1 MAKKVIPMTLS
12 QKSVQNVIKELRS
25 YQNSLERKCEE
36 YVIRLAKEGENVAI
50 EAINESPIGKTVIL
64 QAKKEPSKMGC
75 KAILVATG
83 KTYQAE
89 GREPFY
95 TILAIEFGSGIYYN
109 PEPNPKENDLGFGV
123 GTFPGQIHAFKDGW
137 YYLGKDDKWHYTH
150 GIRAT
155 MPMFKASEEIIQ
167 KYIEIAKEVFGND

>member
-64 QAKKEPSKMGC
+64 QAKKEPSKW
-75 KAILVATG
+75 
-83 KTYQAE
+83 
-89 GREPFY
+89 
-95 TILAIEFGSGIYYN
+95 
-109 PEPNPKENDLGFGV
+109 D
-123 GTFPGQIHAFKDGW
+123 
-137 YYLGKDDKWHYTH
+137 
-150 GIRAT
+150 
-155 MPMFKASEEIIQ
+155 
-167 KYIEIAKEVFGND
+167 AKLF